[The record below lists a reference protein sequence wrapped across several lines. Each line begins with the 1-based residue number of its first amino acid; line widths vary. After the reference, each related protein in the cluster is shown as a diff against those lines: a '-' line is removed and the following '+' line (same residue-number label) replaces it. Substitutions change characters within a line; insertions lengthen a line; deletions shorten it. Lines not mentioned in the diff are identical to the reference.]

1 MKSTIT
7 FVIFIFFLSVFGFT
21 QNCDNII
28 LHSGLE
34 ISSVVEEIRLNEI
47 AYRKCDNPTGPL
59 YVILKS
65 EVFLIKYKNGT
76 SQVIE
81 KTAST
86 ETTNYNY
93 TPKEKKLRVNYGF
106 DLFSSI
112 GKGNGVYN
120 NYYDTIYYERGIKYS
135 YGLSSFCDI
144 SIGKKSFLGLN
155 LGIEHFPKS
164 LGIFDYAKTYIPIL
178 LEYKFFSGQST
189 HNFGF
194 SFGLGYSYTSNKIK
208 HATYP
213 EPVESYNYITQQFS
227 YSNGGN
233 VMVNVSSVFN
243 GITILPRF
251 IYAYKLSDNLF
262 LNCSVGMKMQSFSI
276 EPVYNSNFI
285 YSDYFIRDNS
295 IFSALQFSIG
305 LTRLHLIK

>member
-112 GKGNGVYN
+112 GKGNGVYYH
-120 NYYDTIYYERGIKYS
+120 YYINKFYERGIKYS

-155 LGIEHFPKS
+155 LGIEYFPKS

-178 LEYKFFSGQST
+178 LEYKLFSGQST

-208 HATYP
+208 YATYP
-213 EPVESYNYITQQFS
+213 EPLFIDNINGQLN

-233 VMVNVSSVFN
+233 VRVNVN
-243 GITILPRF
+243 TGITILPRF

-262 LNCSVGMKMQSFSI
+262 LNCGVGMKIQSFSI
-276 EPVYNSNFI
+276 ESVYN
-285 YSDYFIRDNS
+285 YYPYFPPDKG
-295 IFSALQFSIG
+295 FFKALQFSIG